1 MPSIIRPG
9 VELDA
14 KGVQSYLIRWVNV
27 KPEHTISWSVK
38 PDKKSINFGIFKHP
52 GSEHAPP
59 PKAGTASFEAPPT
72 PALPPHDQGRE
83 PQPIRNAQ
91 STAPEKL
98 QSSGLKPI
106 SWYGA
111 CEANRVS
118 TGTYN
123 VPKNE
128 GGMYAL
134 VFDNTFS
141 KQLSKKATF
150 VLLTY
155 PTDSPP
161 QLNHHS
167 HHVPGQSTESLT
179 GTGVALSQRARPVL
193 QNSADSARK
202 VSSPGS
208 DGQGGS
214 DDSRN
219 RRQDGFDSSD
229 KSQFYSG
236 VLQKHRRKKG
246 QGWARRFFSLDYT
259 TSTLS
264 YYHDR
269 NAQAIRGAVPL
280 SMAAI
285 GANAKTRQISIDSGA
300 EIWHLKASNQKDF
313 EAWKQALERAR
324 APEHP
329 TSPVGAGG
337 AGTPARRQSIRLN
350 PAEESEWSRAEA
362 ILEKVKITRDAAR
375 SLAKDTDPKYLP
387 LSAIKPVS
395 LENRDSNA
403 LSEPSSNSQS
413 PSDQPMNG
421 YFSTDGAAER
431 RPFWKRKPSS
441 DTRPMPGMF
450 SRRSV
455 SATPSITPQRSGPST
470 PANGPTF
477 NQALQ
482 SHPEESG
489 DSVHEHCMK
498 LLRDLDNITTE
509 FSGLVAESKQRRTP
523 ATPINVSRYSI
534 DSTGSDEFFDAEG
547 YNSSQLLAIHHESG
561 DEADEAE
568 RSDEEDSGS
577 ESEYEEQNNIMKT
590 AAGEDKPNVAFPP
603 KAESLAPLP
612 MDKIKRRTVVAPS
625 TMQPPSM
632 IGIFRKNV
640 GKDLSTISA
649 PVSVNEPNSLLQRV
663 AETLEYSQLLDAAV
677 AQPGSIERLMY
688 ISAFAISMLSSN
700 RAKERA
706 IRKPF
711 NPMLGETYELV
722 REDRGFRFL
731 SEKVSHRPMRMAF
744 QTDSQ
749 HWSLTQAPAPTQK
762 FWGKSAEIIT
772 EGKYRVALHTT
783 GDHFSWSS
791 ATCFLRNMIAGEKYV
806 EPVGTLTITNA
817 STGEKALVTFKSKG
831 MFSGR
836 SEDVIVQLFDRH
848 GDEASLGLVGKWTSA
863 LNITESGSARA
874 NANPIWTAGDL
885 VPDAA
890 KRYGFTAFAATLNEV
905 TSMEAGKIPPT
916 DSRLRPD
923 QRAIEDGDLD
933 RAEVLKA
940 KLEEAQRARR
950 KVLEEKGEQW
960 QPRWFR
966 RVEGGGEGEG
976 EEAWVAKG
984 GGDGY
989 WERRKTARWSDV
1001 EDIFE

>member
-1 MPSIIRPG
+1 MPRIIQLG
-9 VELDA
+9 VGFIIEY
-14 KGVQSYLIRWVNV
+14 VQSYLIRWVNV
-27 KPEHTISWSVK
+27 KAEHTISWSVK

-52 GSEHAPP
+52 GAEHAPP
-59 PKAGTASFEAPPT
+59 PKAGTSSFEAPPT

-83 PQPIRNAQ
+83 PQPARNAQ
-91 STAPEKL
+91 STAAEKL

-155 PTDSPP
+155 PSDSPP
-161 QLNHHS
+161 QSNYHS
-167 HHVPGQSTESLT
+167 HYVPGQSTESLT
-179 GTGVALSQRARPVL
+179 NTGVAPNQRAKPIA
-193 QNSADSARK
+193 QNSTSSVRK
-202 VSSPGS
+202 ASSTGS
-208 DGQGGS
+208 DGQRGA
-214 DDSRN
+214 DESRN
-219 RRQDGFDSSD
+219 RHQDGSDNSSGS
-229 KSQFYSG
+229 KFYNG

-313 EAWKQALERAR
+313 EAWKHALERAKTPLYP
-324 APEHP
+324 A
-329 TSPVGAGG
+329 SPVATGEI
-337 AGTPARRQSIRLN
+337 GTLMRRQSMRLN
-350 PAEESEWSRAEA
+350 PSEESEWSRAEA
-362 ILEKVKITRDAAR
+362 ILERVKSTRDAAR
-375 SLAKDTDPKYLP
+375 TFAKDTDPKYLP

-395 LENRDSNA
+395 LETRDSNA

-413 PSDQPMNG
+413 PSDQTMNG
-421 YFSTDGAAER
+421 YFNIDGAGER

-441 DTRPMPGMF
+441 DAKSVPGMLG
-450 SRRSV
+450 RRSV

-470 PANGPTF
+470 PASGPSF
-477 NQALQ
+477 HQALQ

-489 DSVHEHCMK
+489 DSVHDHCMK
-498 LLRDLDNITTE
+498 LLKDLDSIASD
-509 FSGLVAESKQRRTP
+509 FSGLLTESKQRRAP
-523 ATPINVSRYSI
+523 AIPANVSRHSI
-534 DSTGSDEFFDAEG
+534 DSTGSDEFYDAEG

-577 ESEYEEQNNIMKT
+577 ESEYEEQHNILKT
-590 AAGEDKPNVAFPP
+590 VPGADKRNISFPS
-603 KAESLAPLP
+603 KADSLTPLP
-612 MDKIKRRTVVAPS
+612 AERVKRRAIVPLSTV
-625 TMQPPSM
+625 QPPSM

-640 GKDLSTISA
+640 GKDLSTISV
-649 PVSVNEPNSLLQRV
+649 PVSVNEPTSLLQRV

-677 AQPGSIERLMY
+677 AHTSSVERLMY
-688 ISAFAISMLSSN
+688 ISAFAISMLSSA
-700 RAKERA
+700 RVKERA
-706 IRKPF
+706 LRKPF

-731 SEKVSHRPMRMAF
+731 AEKVSHRPVQMAT

-749 HWSLTQAPAPTQK
+749 YWSLTQAPAPTQK

-772 EGKYRVALHTT
+772 EGKYRVVLHAT
-783 GDHFSWSS
+783 GDYFSWCP
-791 ATCFLRNMIAGEKYV
+791 ATSFLRNMIAGEKYV
-806 EPVGTLTITNA
+806 EPVGTMTIANA
-817 STGEKALVTFKSKG
+817 STGEKAVVSFKSKG

-848 GDEASLGLVGKWTSA
+848 GHEQPLGLVGKWTLA

-885 VPDAA
+885 
-890 KRYGFTAFAATLNEV
+890 
-905 TSMEAGKIPPT
+905 
-916 DSRLRPD
+916 
-923 QRAIEDGDLD
+923 
-933 RAEVLKA
+933 
-940 KLEEAQRARR
+940 
-950 KVLEEKGEQW
+950 
-960 QPRWFR
+960 
-966 RVEGGGEGEG
+966 
-976 EEAWVAKG
+976 
-984 GGDGY
+984 
-989 WERRKTARWSDV
+989 
-1001 EDIFE
+1001 